1 MAQGIL
7 LSTVEDQSGTNPKV
21 VTYSDPLPTK
31 DMGGWSSHAEDE
43 VLFSYGD
50 IVKVKPKSLLKFGEN
65 TVVGTAEATV
75 MEFIDAE
82 INETYVSTNAITSII
97 SDGANTQDV
106 RIEGH
111 TISGNDLTFVVQT
124 VTLTGTT
131 AATLGTALARV
142 SRISNEGST
151 ALAAASKVYVYEG
164 GAVTAGQPDVGS
176 TVHIVMSAGEEQSL
190 KASTSLSSTDYAF
203 ITDIYGSIEKQGAGA
218 FATIRLKVRRPGGV
232 FQTKFKTG
240 VATDGASTFNQQF
253 EPYLIVPKNSDI
265 IITAEASTATT
276 AISAGWNSVLAAIQ

>member
-1 MAQGIL
+1 M
-7 LSTVEDQSGTNPKV
+7 TNRV
-21 VTYSDPLPTK
+21 LMHTRSVTGKNVPVRGDGMLAVK
-31 DMGGWSSHAEDE
+31 DYWSSHAEDE
-43 VLFSYGD
+43 VLFSYSD
-50 IVKVKPKSLLKFGEN
+50 TVRVKPKSLLKFGAN
-65 TVVGTAEATV
+65 AVVGTTQSTV

-97 SDGANTQDV
+97 SDAANTQSV
-106 RIEGH
+106 RVEGH

-131 AATLGTALARV
+131 AAALGTALARV

-151 ALAAASKVYVYEG
+151 GLVAASKVYVYEG
-164 GAVTAGQPDVGS
+164 GAVTAGVPDVGS

-203 ITDIYGSIEKQGAGA
+203 ITDVYGSIEKQGSAA
-218 FATIRLKVRRPGGV
+218 FATIRLKVRKPGGV

-240 VATDGASTFNQQF
+240 VATDGASTFKQEF
-253 EPYLIVPKNSDI
+253 EPYLIIPKNSDV
-265 IITAEASTATT
+265 IITATASAAATS
-276 AISAGWNSVLAAIQ
+276 ISAGFNSLLADIE